1 MITILSVIA
10 FYIAILA
17 ISKIDELIREKCPK
31 LGIHC
36 NSHFYKVG
44 CVFQMVIRSE
54 FRKGQYKDDDHRDDS
69 GRHTPLYK
77 KSMYLIC
84 EFQIKLCCVPK
95 KRKRKRKVKRKL
107 RLEINRNSLKQLK
120 DFHIATIYNY
130 EIATITR

>member
-1 MITILSVIA
+1 
-10 FYIAILA
+10 
-17 ISKIDELIREKCPK
+17 
-31 LGIHC
+31 
-36 NSHFYKVG
+36 
-44 CVFQMVIRSE
+44 
-54 FRKGQYKDDDHRDDS
+54 
-69 GRHTPLYK
+69 
-77 KSMYLIC
+77 MYLIC